1 MARIY
6 LNYSQEKHKFIEA
19 LSDYIDKT
27 QAFTKLTGEELKA
40 RILNEINDL
49 YYDFAVKSLNTFYK
63 NFPSLL
69 HNRNFFEVEKKVEK
83 KM

>member
-6 LNYSQEKHKFIEA
+6 LKYSQEKRKFIEA

-27 QAFTKLTGEELKA
+27 QAFTKLTGEELKT
-40 RILNEINDL
+40 RILNEINSL
-49 YYDFAVKSLNTFYK
+49 YYDFAVKSLNSFYK

-69 HNRNFFEVEKKVEK
+69 HNRNYFSNEKKL
-83 KM
+83 

>member
-6 LNYSQEKHKFIEA
+6 LKYSQEKRKFIEA

-27 QAFTKLTGEELKA
+27 QAFTKLTGEELKT
-40 RILNEINDL
+40 RILNEINSL
-49 YYDFAVKSLNTFYK
+49 YYDFAVKSLNSFYK

-69 HNRNFFEVEKKVEK
+69 HNRNYFSNEKNVEK

>member
-27 QAFTKLTGEELKA
+27 QAFTNLTGEELKT
-40 RILNEINDL
+40 RILNEINSL
-49 YYDFAVKSLNTFYK
+49 YYDFAVKKLNSFYK

-69 HNRNFFEVEKKVEK
+69 HNRNYFSNEKKL
-83 KM
+83 